1 MLKQNKNSIYSFLS
15 LIFVVISYIGLDKL
29 MYSNFYIQGNSLT
42 SKFDWFFFSLTK
54 YKWNYASGDIL
65 YYLALLIPF
74 IFLILSV
81 FWGIKMLKNKIEKG
95 NRKIKSGPKTAGILK
110 LNFIFNFSKGKELS
124 FYRTNIIFLVA
135 E

>member
-81 FWGIKMLKNKIEKG
+81 FWGIKMLKNKENISSKF
-95 NRKIKSGPKTAGILK
+95 RILG
-110 LNFIFNFSKGKELS
+110 LVSLTISSFILI
-124 FYRTNIIFLVA
+124 T
-135 E
+135 

>member
-81 FWGIKMLKNKIEKG
+81 FWGIKMLKNKENISSKFRILG
-95 NRKIKSGPKTAGILK
+95 LVSLTISSFILITFLILK
-110 LNFIFNFSKGKELS
+110 LAFWGEF
-124 FYRTNIIFLVA
+124 
-135 E
+135 